1 MQSITAF
8 LDSLTEPKVV
18 NVPVIPLD
26 VRVASVDVMLG
37 GSSVMCNPPVLDTDV
52 DIVCLVR
59 EQGYNP
65 EVFKALGFNLTPFT
79 KNDDYS
85 TGVMGKICM
94 SGKPKQYLNFF
105 TMRRGVENIIVTCCE
120 TLYERL
126 GIAIRLSTQLNLLA
140 KEDRRSLF
148 EVIKYGPEMNKHSGG
163 VL

>member
-18 NVPVIPLD
+18 NVPAIPLD

-59 EQGYNP
+59 EQDYNP
-65 EVFKALGFNLTPFT
+65 EVFKALGFDLTPFT
-79 KNDDYS
+79 KEGYESRVDS
-85 TGVMGKICM
+85 KIDFT
-94 SGKPKQYLNFF
+94 GKPKQYLNFF

-120 TLYERL
+120 TYFERMR
-126 GIAIRLSTQLNLLA
+126 IAIQLSTQLNLLA

-148 EVIKYGPEMNKHSGG
+148 EVIKYGPEMHKHSGG

>member
-1 MQSITAF
+1 MQSF
-8 LDSLTEPKVV
+8 LDSLKEPKVV

-37 GSSVMCNPPVLDTDV
+37 GSSVMCDPPVLDTDV

-59 EQGYNP
+59 EQDYNP
-65 EVFKALGFNLTPFT
+65 CIFESMGFVLTPFT
-79 KNDDYS
+79 KNDNYS
-85 TGVMGKICM
+85 SGVMCKVCM
-94 SGKPKQYLNFF
+94 SGKPKQYLNFL

-120 TLYERL
+120 TLYQRL